1 MVGVGKTDR
10 IRCTRSERAGVC
22 KTEKEGND
30 IEILIG
36 NQRKT
41 GYNVRNQKQEYS
53 QMLKII
59 FGLTDV
65 DKLIFNPDIY
75 FNNTYEDEWLTDSLS
90 KQMIEDVD
98 QSTVIGPHLIDSP
111 FLGPISPERL
121 SGGVKTLI
129 LMNYDND
136 HIFNASACG
145 DNCAKWILKIAEQKD
160 LTIRLG
166 YLMDFGEEPFEIEI
180 QNLGIIV
187 HDCKEYA
194 NAVLDNNLI

>member
-1 MVGVGKTDR
+1 
-10 IRCTRSERAGVC
+10 
-22 KTEKEGND
+22 
-30 IEILIG
+30 
-36 NQRKT
+36 
-41 GYNVRNQKQEYS
+41 
-53 QMLKII
+53 MLKII